1 MLVTASYLKYRKEP
15 AFAFSRLRVVALVA
29 VFACLVNSVV
39 LGAVK
44 LDTLGAFLISRGYGG
59 AQMIDSIDSYHLP
72 ILSNGKRGNLIVDTG
87 APATLI
93 FRASLVRLG
102 LAETKTES
110 PVSGLFGESRESYG
124 VTTVSALTAGNVTFT
139 NIPVA
144 VASHAGNPNT
154 YGRPDGLLG
163 LGEMVKFGAILDLSN
178 RMLYLRSR
186 RPGSDL
192 SASLRSIL
200 QSRGWKPVELSLGR
214 GGHLRVMA
222 KANNVSC
229 HLLVDTGSSVTSFD
243 RDFANAAKIASVQS
257 DITAHGLGRSSGRVS
272 FTTLPSLWLG
282 EYQGNRLKVS
292 VVSMSSEMLGRGTN
306 SEVVGLVGTD
316 YLYANSAIF
325 DFISATLYLRPRPKR

>member
-1 MLVTASYLKYRKEP
+1 MAICFWCAVIR
-15 AFAFSRLRVVALVA
+15 AFTSPRIRIFGVVAILL
-29 VFACLVNSVV
+29 CLANTVG

-44 LDTLGAFLISRGYGG
+44 LDTLGAFLINHGYGG
-59 AQMIDSIDSYHLP
+59 AQLIDSIDSYHLP

-87 APATLI
+87 APTTLI
-93 FRASLVRLG
+93 FRASLGRLG
-102 LAETKTES
+102 LTETKTKS
-110 PVSGLFGESRESYG
+110 RVSGIFGEGRESYG
-124 VTTVSALTAGNVTFT
+124 VTTISALTAGNLTFT

-144 VASHAGNPNT
+144 VASHAGNPNL

-178 RMLYLRSR
+178 RMLYLRSS
-186 RPGSDL
+186 RPGSEF
-192 SASLRSIL
+192 SASLRSML

-214 GGHLRVMA
+214 GAHLRVIA
-222 KANNVSC
+222 KANDVSC

-325 DFISATLYLRPRPKR
+325 DFISGTLYLRPRPKR